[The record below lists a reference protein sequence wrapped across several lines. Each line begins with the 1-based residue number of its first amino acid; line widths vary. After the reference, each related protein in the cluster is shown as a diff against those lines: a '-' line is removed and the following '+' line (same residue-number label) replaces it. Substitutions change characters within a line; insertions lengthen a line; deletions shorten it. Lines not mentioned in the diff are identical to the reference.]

1 MYPQTPQI
9 PYSNDPTAPITYAQ
23 PPQNRRMPWLT
34 IGACVTGALGLALGI
49 MAIILFLSYRGS
61 ATGQINQLSRALDQA
76 QSKVASDYSTVSGQ
90 ISNINDQ
97 LSPLNEFGVYDQVCS
112 QDFTGP
118 NGPAAYTFPCAQQK
132 SG

>member
-9 PYSNDPTAPITYAQ
+9 PYSNDPTAPIAY
-23 PPQNRRMPWLT
+23 PQSPQDRRMPWLT
-34 IGACVTGALGLALGI
+34 IGAWVTGVLGLAVGV
-49 MAIILFLSYRGS
+49 MAIILFLSYRSS
-61 ATGQINQLSRALDQA
+61 ASGQIDQLSRALDQA
-76 QSKVASDYSTVSGQ
+76 RSNAASDYSTMSGQ

-97 LSPLNEFGVYDQVCS
+97 LGPLNEFGVYDQVCS

-132 SG
+132 NG